1 MSSFRIPDL
10 DEIPDPPAP
19 PPERE
24 PEPRANAAYA
34 QTDLRDWLA
43 DSPLI
48 RYLSNSQK
56 LTQAHLERLSRLEPE
71 NTTPAGLLLKLGM
84 VSEREIAD
92 AFSMILGSP
101 LAEPRDFPPEPLFSE
116 QLSSKFL
123 KESMALPLEERE
135 GKVLLVMADPENE
148 YSRRAFEL
156 ALGRRVIPVAGIRS
170 EIEAGID
177 KLYARGKTA
186 LGQIAE
192 DLGHEDDVR
201 PEDIEHLRD
210 MASEAPVVKMVNLI
224 VNRAVDTRAS
234 DIHIEP
240 FENRLKVRY
249 RIDGVLREVEAP
261 PARST
266 AAVISRIK
274 IMAKLNIAERRLPQD
289 GRIQLRQQGR
299 ELDVRV
305 STVPTMHG
313 ESVVM
318 RLLDRKTVV
327 LDFPSLGFTGK
338 TLTGFVEALQ
348 APHGIILVTG
358 PTGSGKTTTLYTAL
372 DKLNTPERKILTVED
387 PVEYQLVGINQIQV
401 NPQIDLTF
409 ANALRSFL
417 RQDPD
422 VIMVG
427 EMRDVETARIAVQ
440 ASLTG
445 HLVLSTIHTNDAGGS
460 VARLLDMG
468 VENYLLC
475 STLRG
480 ILAQRLVRVLC
491 KSCREK
497 TTAEPEVV
505 ARLQLE
511 RFTDV
516 RPITLYRTRGC
527 QACSNIGYRGRMA
540 IMEFM
545 PMTDAVRRLVMQ
557 QADANAI
564 ERAAV
569 SNGMQTMYEDGMR
582 KALDG
587 TTTIEEV
594 LRVSQE
600 AESAAV

>member
-10 DEIPDPPAP
+10 DEIPDMPVP
-19 PPERE
+19 PPERDPPAGE
-24 PEPRANAAYA
+24 SA
-34 QTDLRDWLA
+34 QGTPLDDWLA
-43 DSPLI
+43 ESPLV
-48 RYLSNSQK
+48 RYLRNSGR
-56 LTQAHLERLSRLEPE
+56 LTPAHLERISHLEQE
-71 NTTPAGLLLKLGM
+71 NDTPAALLLKLGI
-84 VSEREIAD
+84 VSERETAD

-101 LAEPRDFPPEPLFSE
+101 LCEPRDFPAAALFE
-116 QLSSKFL
+116 DQLSVKFL
-123 KESMALPLEERE
+123 KESMALPLEERG
-135 GKVLLVMADPENE
+135 GKVLLAMADPENV
-148 YSRRAFEL
+148 YTRRAFEL
-156 ALGRRVIPVAGIRS
+156 ALGSRVIPVAGIRS

-177 KLYARGKTA
+177 KLYGGGKTT
-186 LGQIAE
+186 LGQMAD
-192 DLGHEDDVR
+192 DLGPGDDAR

-261 PARST
+261 PSRSA

-318 RLLDRKTVV
+318 RLLDRQTVV

-338 TLTGFVEALQ
+338 TLKGFVDTLT

-387 PVEYQLVGINQIQV
+387 PVEYQLTGINQIQV

-409 ANALRSFL
+409 ASALRSFL

-445 HLVLSTIHTNDAGGS
+445 HLVLSTLHTNDAGGS
-460 VARLLDMG
+460 IARLLDMG

-475 STLRG
+475 STIKG
-480 ILAQRLVRVLC
+480 ILAQRLVRTLC
-491 KSCREK
+491 KGCRERH
-497 TTAEPEVV
+497 TAEPDVV
-505 ARLQLE
+505 ESMQLA
-511 RFTDV
+511 RFTDE
-516 RPITLYRTRGC
+516 RPIPLYRARGC
-527 QACSNIGYRGRMA
+527 KECSGIGYRGRMA
-540 IMEFM
+540 IMEYL
-545 PMTDAVRRLVMQ
+545 PLNDAIRRLVMQ
-557 QADANAI
+557 HADANAI
-564 ERAAV
+564 EQAAAD
-569 SNGMQTMYEDGMR
+569 SGMQTMYEDGMR
-582 KALDG
+582 KALNG

-594 LRVSQE
+594 LRVSRDVDN
-600 AESAAV
+600 AAL